1 MEKSTST
8 VEDGTDE
15 QLIEDIYQIN
25 RIALGEGAVACQV
38 CGSTLSGGS
47 PVSVYVYRPAGES
60 TFEIGHVVCGDD
72 GHDLTTHFTLGVREL
87 LVDGRVGLCSDV
99 ATGACWPVLLDP
111 SVRVVSTMESREGQI
126 VPETPTNDVPWA
138 YGDALLD
145 RTAEHD
151 PHETPADES
160 PPKAGDETVDVDEA
174 DSHADNTTPADD
186 ESPPHAPPSRDDA
199 AAVDDV
205 GDDVIPADAES
216 PPASSTGPAGSTD
229 AVPADA
235 DDAADSSPT
244 DAVDTDEMTADADG
258 GEW

>member
-25 RIALGEGAVACQV
+25 RIALGEGTVACQV
-38 CGSTLSGGS
+38 CGTQLTGGS
-47 PVSVYVYRPAGES
+47 PVSVYAYRPVGES
-60 TFEIGHVVCGDD
+60 TFEIGHVVCDD
-72 GHDLTTHFTLGVREL
+72 GHDLTTHFAVGVREL
-87 LVDGRVGLCSDV
+87 IVDGRVGLCSDV

-111 SVRVVSTMESREGQI
+111 SVRVVSTMESRAGQI
-126 VPETPTNDVPWA
+126 VPETPTDDIPWV

-160 PPKAGDETVDVDEA
+160 PPTDHAETVTK
-174 DSHADNTTPADD
+174 ADNTDNRN
-186 ESPPHAPPSRDDA
+186 PPDA
-199 AAVDDV
+199 
-205 GDDVIPADAES
+205 
-216 PPASSTGPAGSTD
+216 STGPAGNVD

-235 DDAADSSPT
+235 VDSATGPPT
-244 DAVDTDEMTADADG
+244 NDSTVDTDETN
-258 GEW
+258 GESGEC

>member
-1 MEKSTST
+1 MKESKPTKEESI
-8 VEDGTDE
+8 GNH
-15 QLIEDIYQIN
+15 LIEDISQIQQ
-25 RIALGEGAVACQV
+25 IALGEGAVACQV
-38 CGSTLSGGS
+38 CGTPLSGGS

-111 SVRVVSTMESREGQI
+111 SVRVVSTMESRAGRI
-126 VPETPTNDVPWA
+126 VPETSTDDVPWV

-145 RTAEHD
+145 RTAEHE
-151 PHETPADES
+151 PHETPADEN
-160 PPKAGDETVDVDEA
+160 PPKAGDETVDGDEA
-174 DSHADNTTPADD
+174 DSHADNTTPTDD

-205 GDDVIPADAES
+205 GNDVIPADAES
-216 PPASSTGPAGSTD
+216 PPAASTGPAGSAD
-229 AVPADA
+229 AVPAD
-235 DDAADSSPT
+235 DDADSSPT

-258 GEW
+258 GEC